1 MKCEQFQKVGA
12 FKFRGASNAVLSLSD
27 DEALK
32 GVVTHSSGNHAQA
45 LALAAKMRGI
55 PSYIVMPKGSPSV
68 KLNAV
73 KDSYNGNVI
82 LCENNILAREQE
94 CDRVQKETGAT
105 FIHPY
110 DNKFVISGQGTS
122 AYELLNEINDLDA
135 IIAPVGGG
143 GLLSGTSIASKG
155 INPNIRV
162 FGAEPLMAN
171 DAQLSLESGK
181 IIPQT
186 NPRTIADGLRTSLG
200 KLTFPIIKV
209 YI

>member
-1 MKCEQFQKVGA
+1 
-12 FKFRGASNAVLSLSD
+12 
-27 DEALK
+27 
-32 GVVTHSSGNHAQA
+32 
-45 LALAAKMRGI
+45 
-55 PSYIVMPKGSPSV
+55 MPKGSPSV

-73 KDSYNGNVI
+73 KNSYNGNVI
-82 LCENNILAREQE
+82 LCDNNTLSREKE
-94 CDRVQKETGAT
+94 CERIQKETGAT

-110 DNKFVISGQGTS
+110 DNKYVIAGQGTS
-122 AYELLNEINDLDA
+122 AFELLNDINDLDA

-143 GLLSGTSIASKG
+143 GLLSGTSIAAKG
-155 INPNIRV
+155 FNPNIRI

-200 KLTFPIIKV
+200 NLTFPIIKV
-209 YI
+209 CASSISPFLYIHFIKPTYLEKC